1 MDKKI
6 LPLETVP
13 LTAWAEQNF
22 LFGIVKSQDTGWDW
36 LMNQFIQLRG
46 AHYVNFEYGA
56 VDSSITFYPYSIHQ
70 LAPNMFD
77 LCPFINKYTIP
88 KKYVMNHYESFYDF
102 VKETLDDGFYLS
114 TFLDQFF
121 RKDRDGE
128 GFRHPNFIYGYNKKN
143 DSVYLA
149 DNFEHGKFCK
159 KEISRIDL
167 ERAFELV
174 SDNLWEVSVFLY
186 KLVDYHHQFNSKY
199 VKEQIEDYLHPNRGI
214 CYFNRTVCIEPVHMD
229 EHYLNE
235 VYFGVECY
243 DLLRNYIVA
252 LIEGNNVYLNDDWR
266 SFAMLLD
273 HKIIMQERYVY
284 MVENTYMNGDDKL
297 RIGLAELKDECA
309 IVRNLFLKYTVKRNT
324 LILFR
329 IAERLHQIQEKD
341 KEYMNLFMDK
351 IL

>member
-1 MDKKI
+1 MDIKI

-22 LFGIVKSQDTGWDW
+22 LFGIVKSQVTGWDW
-36 LMNQFIQLRG
+36 LLNQFIQLRG

-149 DNFEHGKFCK
+149 DNFEYGKFCK

-266 SFAMLLD
+266 SFAMVCLYG
-273 HKIIMQERYVY
+273 R
-284 MVENTYMNGDDKL
+284 
-297 RIGLAELKDECA
+297 
-309 IVRNLFLKYTVKRNT
+309 KY
-324 LILFR
+324 LY
-329 IAERLHQIQEKD
+329 EWG
-341 KEYMNLFMDK
+341 
-351 IL
+351 